1 MEVGDELTAGQGT
14 EIREGHGEW
23 LGHDAA
29 DLDRWVCGDG
39 RRRPVE
45 LHAEAW
51 KPVDAYLS
59 WRETA
64 YSELHHSLF
73 LHTVAYGGTVHE
85 RCPRVHTGA
94 YARLSAMATAHTSRT
109 RWVDEGLRALA
120 AAGPDSIR
128 VETIARELGVTK
140 GGFYWH
146 FQDRSELLHEVLDEW
161 ERLLLDEVIEQ
172 VEAKG
177 GDARA
182 KLRRLFAMASD
193 DAVRVDLAVHDWA
206 RHDPDVANR
215 LRHVDNRR
223 MDYMRTLFGAFC
235 TDEDDVE
242 VRCVLA
248 FSLWIGNHFMAA
260 EHRGRSRAHVMR
272 LAVRSLLAT
281 PAG

>member
-1 MEVGDELTAGQGT
+1 M
-14 EIREGHGEW
+14 
-23 LGHDAA
+23 
-29 DLDRWVCGDG
+29 
-39 RRRPVE
+39 
-45 LHAEAW
+45 HAEAW

-73 LHTVAYGGTVHE
+73 FHTVAYGRTVHE

-193 DAVRVDLAVHDWA
+193 DAVRVDLAVRDWA

-215 LRHVDNRR
+215 LTPRR
-223 MDYMRTLFGAFC
+223 QPKNGLHAHALR
-235 TDEDDVE
+235 
-242 VRCVLA
+242 RVL
-248 FSLWIGNHFMAA
+248 HR
-260 EHRGRSRAHVMR
+260 RGRRRGAVCPRLLPLDRQSLHGGRAPG
-272 LAVRSLLAT
+272 LEAAPTS
-281 PAG
+281 

>member
-1 MEVGDELTAGQGT
+1 
-14 EIREGHGEW
+14 
-23 LGHDAA
+23 
-29 DLDRWVCGDG
+29 
-39 RRRPVE
+39 
-45 LHAEAW
+45 
-51 KPVDAYLS
+51 
-59 WRETA
+59 
-64 YSELHHSLF
+64 
-73 LHTVAYGGTVHE
+73 
-85 RCPRVHTGA
+85 
-94 YARLSAMATAHTSRT
+94 MATAHTSRT

-146 FQDRSELLHEVLDEW
+146 FHDRSELLHEVLDEW

-193 DAVRVDLAVHDWA
+193 DAVRVDLAVRDWA

-215 LRHVDNRR
+215 LRRVDNRR

-248 FSLWIGNHFMAA
+248 FSLWIGNHFMAS